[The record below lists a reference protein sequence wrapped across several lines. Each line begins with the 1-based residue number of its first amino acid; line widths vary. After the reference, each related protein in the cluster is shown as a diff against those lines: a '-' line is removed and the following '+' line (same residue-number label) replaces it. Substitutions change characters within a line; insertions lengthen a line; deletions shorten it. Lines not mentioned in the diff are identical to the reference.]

1 LPPGCGHGDAANH
14 GYLEGSG
21 GLVLGLDGIEQSFE
35 IGGVFA
41 FEDEVAGG
49 KPVLDAIEADGDASF
64 RRVGAGAVF
73 CALRRLAPIWFCV
86 AIGGRIFGFW
96 IFDVGPFWRL
106 HGSRRLGGLKL
117 FWGAERGKGG
127 VFNGG
132 FSLGTA

>member
-49 KPVLDAIEADGDASF
+49 KPVLDAIEADGGASF
-64 RRVGAGAVF
+64 RSVGAGAF
-73 CALRRLAPIWFCV
+73 LRVC
-86 AIGGRIFGFW
+86 GGWRRFGFVW
-96 IFDVGPFWRL
+96 P
-106 HGSRRLGGLKL
+106 LGAGFLDFGFL
-117 FWGAERGKGG
+117 MLVLSG
-127 VFNGG
+127 V
-132 FSLGTA
+132 SW

>member
-1 LPPGCGHGDAANH
+1 MPPGCGHGDAANH

-64 RRVGAGAVF
+64 RRVGAGAF
-73 CALRRLAPIWFCV
+73 LRV
-86 AIGGRIFGFW
+86 AAVGADLVLCGHWGPDFW
-96 IFDVGPFWRL
+96 IFDVGPF
-106 HGSRRLGGLKL
+106 RRLMV
-117 FWGAERGKGG
+117 AG
-127 VFNGG
+127 VWVG
-132 FSLGTA
+132 